1 MASNLNAGASEFVPG
16 RFNRNIQQ
24 LPLPAPPQ
32 QTEAPLL
39 PPTIS
44 LNIGGTK
51 SASVTPPPPSSAPQI
66 TSQTTLTPPRIAT
79 PKPQT
84 TLKIETAGTA
94 SKSFSTEKAKTDTS
108 TVASDV
114 KNAADLAVIEDLYGG
129 RASIFI
135 QSSSFSL
142 VYDIGSQT
150 PRNISTLSLLVTL
163 MLARVLWVEIFSL
176 SPAWWTNGLWKN
188 MKKRLERLVE
198 SHGISV
204 GLLILLLRSEAKAKP

>member
-16 RFNRNIQQ
+16 RFNRDIQQ
-24 LPLPAPPQ
+24 LPSPALPQ
-32 QTEAPLL
+32 QTEPPLL

-51 SASVTPPPPSSAPQI
+51 STSVTPPPPSSAPQT
-66 TSQTTLTPPRIAT
+66 TSQTTYQTTQTPPKIAT

-84 TLKIETAGTA
+84 TLKIEAAGTA

-114 KNAADLAVIEDLYGG
+114 KNAADLAVIEDLYGD

-135 QSSSFSL
+135 QSSPFSL
-142 VYDIGSQT
+142 VYLIG
-150 PRNISTLSLLVTL
+150 P
-163 MLARVLWVEIFSL
+163 
-176 SPAWWTNGLWKN
+176 
-188 MKKRLERLVE
+188 
-198 SHGISV
+198 
-204 GLLILLLRSEAKAKP
+204 

>member
-24 LPLPAPPQ
+24 LPLPPQ

-51 SASVTPPPPSSAPQI
+51 STSVTPPPPSSAPQL
-66 TSQTTLTPPRIAT
+66 TSQTTPTPPKIAV

-84 TLKIETAGTA
+84 TLRIETAGTA

-114 KNAADLAVIEDLYGG
+114 KNAADLAVIEDLYGD
-129 RASIFI
+129 RASILI
-135 QSSSFSL
+135 QSSPFSL

-150 PRNISTLSLLVTL
+150 LRNISTLSLLVTS
-163 MLARVLWVEIFSL
+163 MLARALWAEISSL

-188 MKKRLERLVE
+188 MKKRPKRLAE
-198 SHGISV
+198 SRGISV
-204 GLLILLLRSEAKAKP
+204 GLLILLLKSEAKAKP

>member
-24 LPLPAPPQ
+24 VPLPAPPQ
-32 QTEAPLL
+32 QPAPLR
-39 PPTIS
+39 PSTIS
-44 LNIGGTK
+44 LSIGGTK
-51 SASVTPPPPSSAPQI
+51 PTSVTPPPPSSTPQA
-66 TSQTTLTPPRIAT
+66 TFQTTLTPPKIPT

-114 KNAADLAVIEDLYGG
+114 KNAADLAVIEDLYGD

-135 QSSSFSL
+135 QSSPLSL
-142 VYDIGSQT
+142 VYAIGSQT
-150 PRNISTLSLLVTL
+150 LRNISTLSLLVTS
-163 MLARVLWVEIFSL
+163 MLARALWVEISSS
-176 SPAWWTNGLWKN
+176 SPAWWTNGLWKS
-188 MKKRLERLVE
+188 MKKRPKRLAE